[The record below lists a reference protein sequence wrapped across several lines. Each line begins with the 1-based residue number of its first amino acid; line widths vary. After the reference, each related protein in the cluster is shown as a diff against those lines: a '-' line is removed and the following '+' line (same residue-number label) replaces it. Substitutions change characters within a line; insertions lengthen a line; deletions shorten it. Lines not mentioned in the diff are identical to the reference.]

1 MAASD
6 EAELVKMINTSVDI
20 NDRPCAFRYPRGNGM
35 GVEIPNIDSKLEIGK
50 GKIITEGNKVCI
62 LNFGARLQECLTA
75 AKELENKGIKISIID
90 ARFAKPLDQD
100 LILSCARDHEIMLTI
115 EEGSIGGFG
124 SHVSHLLS
132 RKGIFDKGLKFRS
145 LILPDI
151 FIDQDKPDLMY
162 DQAGLN
168 SKQITEEIELILF
181 NRSGIKI
188 IK

>member
-132 RKGIFDKGLKFRS
+132 SKGIFDKGLKFRS

>member
-1 MAASD
+1 MK
-6 EAELVKMINTSVDI
+6 LKMLNPLFIYKVRFLMRKNSF
-20 NDRPCAFRYPRGNGM
+20 P
-35 GVEIPNIDSKLEIGK
+35 SKNQKL
-50 GKIITEGNKVCI
+50 NLRQFQVCI

-75 AKELENKGIKISIID
+75 AKELESKGIKISIID

-132 RKGIFDKGLKFRS
+132 SKGIFDKGLKFRS